1 LLSGTEHFVE
11 LAEGRSRVVK
21 VTLPPA
27 FGLISCVTSTPIANV
42 RNAPSFT
49 AQRKQIESVRATPLE
64 YLSRWILVN
73 EVFQDDVR
81 LESVI
86 LWDCGLV
93 SLSISQP
100 QYHGRPA
107 TSREIESNLIRDGW
121 TLCSK
126 EASGTVFYNY
136 AHKVLAVDVLPRNCY
151 MNEGSFLP
159 FDVILQRPGLEL
171 EDFLE
176 LY

>member
-1 LLSGTEHFVE
+1 LRDHYAHRKCTKRALFHRPKK
-11 LAEGRSRVVK
+11 ANRICARD
-21 VTLPPA
+21 PA
-27 FGLISCVTSTPIANV
+27 A
-42 RNAPSFT
+42 
-49 AQRKQIESVRATPLE
+49 LE
-64 YLSRWILVN
+64 YLSRWILAN
-73 EVFQDDVR
+73 EVFQEDVR

-86 LWDCGLV
+86 LWDDGLV